1 MTFIDYSRVQ
11 PMTQSDWISFGI
23 IVSALIIFG
32 AFALWMTVNNKDKEK
47 EE

>member
-11 PMTQSDWISFGI
+11 PMTQTDWVSLTV
-23 IVSALIIFG
+23 IVVILIIFG
-32 AFALWMTVNNKDKEK
+32 ALALWHVNNKDKEK